1 MIALNKSLKYS
12 LALSLLLLAAGT
24 QAKPIL
30 IEQGQVMSIS
40 NNSVSIND
48 TQFRMSPTVKVKKAD
63 QTPGKLIDMRSPMY
77 RGTITGKVTIP
88 QVVRHDGNHVRFVGG

>member
-63 QTPGKLIDMRSPMY
+63 QTPGKLIDIKKGDYIEISVEKINKRA
-77 RGTITGKVTIP
+77 
-88 QVVRHDGNHVRFVGG
+88 VVDSIIILKGP